1 MSDQFLDEFC
11 AKLEAALT
19 ENETQSTAADQE
31 IGSHLSRLTRRM
43 ELLAETVKNRKEAEK
58 SLRGT
63 VLAQLGELRGTLA
76 DELASGAGRQEQID
90 RLEREKAEHAEAI
103 QAGRRRVE
111 ELMRAVEERDASL
124 NQFREQIR
132 GLEAQLASTRTDVES
147 LSADRERGREAEGA
161 LTDALAELEQA
172 REELEQ
178 LRASAEKVGAAERL
192 LAAERQRANEIEER
206 LRAETANGTKAIIAQ
221 QLADA
226 LRDGESARE
235 EAASLRIELQNVR
248 RELDEKTAEME
259 RVTTPKRPKTGRE
272 VQKRQLGEMLL
283 EAGVISQDQL
293 DSALAAQA
301 ESPNRSLAEIL
312 VDQGSAGEEVV
323 AQAAAAQHRVLY
335 VNLSNDNVDP
345 AAAGL
350 ISLKIAQQ
358 HQCVPVRATQDSL
371 VLAMAD
377 PLNVIAIEDVERA
390 SSRSVRPV
398 MATQSAIA
406 AAIGRVYRVQEESQ
420 IL

>member
-1 MSDQFLDEFC
+1 MSDQYLDEFC

-19 ENETQSTAADQE
+19 ENESQSTAADQE

-43 ELLAETVKNRKEAEK
+43 ELLAETVKKRKLAER
-58 SLRGT
+58 SLRET
-63 VLAQLGELRGTLA
+63 VLGELTGFRAALA
-76 DELASGAGRQEQID
+76 DELSSGTGKQERID
-90 RLEREKAEHAEAI
+90 QLERDLAAQADAV

-111 ELMRAVEERDASL
+111 ELVQTVEARDAELAQLREQVHQLDSQLTAARSDFETLSAERDRATGTEAAL
-124 NQFREQIR
+124 NE
-132 GLEAQLASTRTDVES
+132 TT
-147 LSADRERGREAEGA
+147 
-161 LTDALAELEQA
+161 AELEQA
-172 REELEQ
+172 RDELDQ

-192 LAAERQRANEIEER
+192 LAAERQRANELEER
-206 LRAETANGTKAIIAQ
+206 LRAETANGTKAVIAQ

-226 LRDGESARE
+226 LRDGEAARE
-235 EAASLRIELQNVR
+235 EAASLRVELQNLR
-248 RELDEKTAEME
+248 READEKAAEME
-259 RVTTPKRPKTGRE
+259 RITTPKRPKLGRD
-272 VQKRQLGEMLL
+272 VQKRQLGEMLM

-293 DSALAAQA
+293 DSALAAQS

-312 VDQGSAGEEVV
+312 VDQGAVGEEVV

-335 VNLSNDNVDP
+335 VNLNDNSVDP
-345 AAAGL
+345 AAAAL
-350 ISLKIAQQ
+350 ISFKIAQQ
-358 HQCVPVRATQDSL
+358 HQCVPVRATEDSL

-406 AAIGRVYRVQEESQ
+406 AAIDRVYQTHEEQVQ
-420 IL
+420 